1 MTMIPSRRR
10 RHSRN
15 ISCGDNGGG
24 ISSSTTNNTNSVYNR
39 TKLLLFYLFTTSS
52 TTNTSYAQQTIIPP
66 PSQLLRGNKGNK
78 SQQQNQRKLTKVQNY
93 CGTTWSNA
101 NNSCLK
107 PCPDGNAEICPGDEK
122 CWADLTSCPSM
133 EVLTPQDMGQLPIQ
147 PASLTTTSEGGG
159 RTDGKF
165 NLANGFATDYSYTNT
180 GGGDDSIAVEQQPQ
194 QPQSITTSSQSQ
206 QTSSTTLLP
215 FQTNIEIPSHCPS
228 TTTNIVNIG
237 YYQSWSKYRPS
248 TCNPLPPSD
257 LHSTIQ
263 QFGYT
268 HLIYS
273 FASISSEGLIQPYN
287 GVQDEIN
294 MYNEF
299 NSIKTNVNTA
309 TLSNGQQ
316 VKTLIAIGG
325 WNMDQSLFTQVA
337 STSSSRLKFANSI
350 VDFIQLYNFDGID
363 LDWEYPVTRQ
373 GSVEDYTNYVL
384 LCESIRLALD
394 EASITNNRQQQ
405 GDEYLL
411 TMAIPI
417 NPQKLQQGYNLRE
430 LSKYIHWFH
439 LMSYDINGAWN
450 EVTGSNTDMEYII
463 TTIEHSILN
472 NGISASQLV
481 FGMASY
487 GRSMILQ
494 SPTECNTSGCP
505 ISNEVTSNSNLA
517 GCSGE
522 VGFIP
527 LFEIQ
532 ETYVQSQ
539 NYNSLLLNEVSG
551 SMEMIV
557 NDNVWISFDL
567 KESFKIKRDWYLSK

>member
-1 MTMIPSRRR
+1 MSITSRRR
-10 RHSRN
+10 RRSRN
-15 ISCGDNGGG
+15 ISCGGSGGG
-24 ISSSTTNNTNSVYNR
+24 ISDSITNNTNSVYNR

-52 TTNTSYAQQTIIPP
+52 TSTSYAQQQSIIP

-78 SQQQNQRKLTKVQNY
+78 SQQNHQRKLTKVQNY
-93 CGTTWSNA
+93 CGKTWSNA

-133 EVLTPQDMGQLPIQ
+133 EILSPQDVGMLPIQ
-147 PASLTTTSEGGG
+147 PASLEGG

-165 NLANGFATDYSYTNT
+165 NLANGFANDYSYTNT
-180 GGGDDSIAVEQQPQ
+180 GGGDDNIAVEQQQ
-194 QPQSITTSSQSQ
+194 QLVTTTSQYQ
-206 QTSSTTLLP
+206 QTSSTILLP
-215 FQTNIEIPSHCPS
+215 FQTNIEIPTHCPS
-228 TTTNIVNIG
+228 TTTNTVNIG

-257 LHSTIQ
+257 LHSTIT

-287 GVQDEIN
+287 GVQDEII

-309 TLSNGQQ
+309 TLSNGQSI
-316 VKTLIAIGG
+316 KTLIAIGG
-325 WNMDQSLFTQVA
+325 WNMDQSLFTKVA

-350 VDFIQLYNFDGID
+350 VDFITLYNFDGID

-373 GSVEDYTNYVL
+373 GSVQDYTNYVL
-384 LCESIRLALD
+384 LCESIRSVLD
-394 EASITNNRQQQ
+394 EASITNNRQE

-417 NPQKLQQGYNLRE
+417 NPQKIQEGYNLRQ

-450 EVTGSNTDMEYII
+450 EITGSNTDMEYII

-472 NGISASQLV
+472 NGIDASQLV
-481 FGMASY
+481 FGLASY

-505 ISNEVTSNSNLA
+505 ISNEVTSNSNVA

-532 ETYVQSQ
+532 ETYVTSQ
-539 NYNSLLLNEVSG
+539 NYNSLLFNEQSG

-567 KESFKIKRDWYLSK
+567 KESFRIKRDWYLSK

>member
-1 MTMIPSRRR
+1 MAILISKRRR
-10 RHSRN
+10 SRN
-15 ISCGDNGGG
+15 ISCGGSGGG
-24 ISSSTTNNTNSVYNR
+24 ISSSSNNNSVYNR
-39 TKLLLFYLFTTSS
+39 TKLLLLYLFATFS
-52 TTNTSYAQQTIIPP
+52 TNSYAQQTIIPP
-66 PSQLLRGNKGNK
+66 PSSLRGNKGNK
-78 SQQQNQRKLTKVQNY
+78 LQSQKHQRKLITKVQNY

-107 PCPDGNAEICPGDEK
+107 PCPDGNSAICPGDEK

-133 EVLTPQDMGQLPIQ
+133 EILSPQDMGQLPLQ
-147 PASLTTTSEGGG
+147 PASLEGG

-165 NLANGFATDYSYTNT
+165 NLANGFANNDYSYTDT
-180 GGGDDSIAVEQQPQ
+180 GGGDYNNIAVEQQQ
-194 QPQSITTSSQSQ
+194 QQQYL
-206 QTSSTTLLP
+206 QTSSTILLP
-215 FQTNIEIPSHCPS
+215 FQTNIEIPTHCPS
-228 TTTNIVNIG
+228 TTTNKVNIG
-237 YYQSWSKYRPS
+237 YYQSWSKYRPT
-248 TCNPLPPSD
+248 TCNPLPPSQ
-257 LHSTIQ
+257 LANTIQ

-287 GVQDEIN
+287 GVQDEII
-294 MYNEF
+294 MYDEF

-309 TLSNGQQ
+309 TLSNGQGI
-316 VKTLIAIGG
+316 KTLIAIGG
-325 WNMDQSLFTQVA
+325 WNMDQSLFTKVA
-337 STSSSRLKFANSI
+337 STPNSRLKFANSI
-350 VDFIQLYNFDGID
+350 VEFIQLYNFDGVD

-373 GSVEDYTNYVL
+373 GSVQDYDNYVL
-384 LCESIRLALD
+384 LCEAIRLALD
-394 EASITNNRQQQ
+394 EASVTNNRQQD
-405 GDEYLL
+405 DEYLL

-417 NPQKLQQGYNLRE
+417 NPQKLKDGYNLRQ

-450 EVTGSNTDMEYII
+450 ELTGSNTDLEYISN
-463 TTIEHSILN
+463 TIDNSILN
-472 NGISASQLV
+472 NGIDASQLV

-494 SPTECNTSGCP
+494 SPTECNTANCP
-505 ISNEVTSNSNLA
+505 IDNEASTTNVA

-532 ETYVQSQ
+532 ETYVQTQ
-539 NYNSLLLNEVSG
+539 DYNSLLLNEQSG

-567 KESFKIKRDWYLSK
+567 KESFRIKRDWYLSK